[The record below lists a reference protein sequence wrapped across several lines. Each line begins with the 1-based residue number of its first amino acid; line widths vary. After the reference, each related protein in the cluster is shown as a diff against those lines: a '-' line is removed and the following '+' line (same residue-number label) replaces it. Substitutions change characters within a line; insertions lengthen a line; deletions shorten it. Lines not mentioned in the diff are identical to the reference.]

1 MVNTIYK
8 GDIAEISWG
17 VETGLVVDGNG
28 GSTGFAFAAGST
40 TNSSTITIGSTAVW
54 QSTTLLLPDNSL
66 VGCAVR
72 FYGTN
77 TLTSDDFPSTRRTFY
92 ITANDTT
99 ANTITVQPALASS
112 ATNAAAGE
120 RMVIDSMKCPT
131 FDPNMTDAA
140 QKVLTDQFFGLLNS
154 LTIPEPVIDVRRQH
168 IVGLGRDV
176 NILTSGRETL
186 SGGSMEMN
194 AHQLRWLKY
203 ALGGHTA
210 KSQGEFSHVS
220 GSGTL
225 TNHSLL
231 NLKYATATYRAQEYG
246 KSDADDVSAVAA
258 STATGIG
265 SNVEA
270 GTNALIGAKSGGGS
284 STTITLDSSNYNA
297 THENAHTAGIFKTLS
312 SAGAVLY
319 GSYGGAS
326 GTSLTSCAAI
336 DTDAVT
342 RAQSAG
348 AVVYLLAT
356 METAAA
362 GDIRLEVG
370 ATIAGRFTALTDY
383 VQIIDKDTHTI
394 PGQDATAPTVFKN
407 EIRRVIA
414 VSGNYIYLEEP
425 LTFAHTKGSVGIER
439 ITYLADE
446 KDGSPHIDATTK
458 ELKFGVEHTIFG
470 HTALPTFSIE
480 QSFRQT
486 DATPGVEQLLRLYSG
501 CKISDATI
509 SADTEG
515 ELKVALNYE
524 AARHYTDTASVF
536 TPHRMFENTAN
547 NAANRKVSGLAID
560 GEKPYLFMNL
570 TIEAFGRLV
579 LRGTSINIQVN
590 NTNTARWYI
599 RGYEGQSADADQV
612 QQGGT
617 QFASDITEAQRNY
630 TVSFQAIVEDDRLW
644 EELRTRRHHKNTNDL
659 VLRLNKPGSAST
671 RQDATITIEDYTI
684 TKADHQIPDDKGAVI
699 VDVELAVRHMKIV
712 ENSPYLVL

>member
-1 MVNTIYK
+1 
-8 GDIAEISWG
+8 
-17 VETGLVVDGNG
+17 
-28 GSTGFAFAAGST
+28 
-40 TNSSTITIGSTAVW
+40 
-54 QSTTLLLPDNSL
+54 
-66 VGCAVR
+66 
-72 FYGTN
+72 
-77 TLTSDDFPSTRRTFY
+77 
-92 ITANDTT
+92 
-99 ANTITVQPALASS
+99 
-112 ATNAAAGE
+112 
-120 RMVIDSMKCPT
+120 
-131 FDPNMTDAA
+131 MTDAA

-154 LTIPEPVIDVRRQH
+154 LSIPEPEIDVRRQH

-231 NLKYATATYRAQEYG
+231 NLKHATATYRAQEYG
-246 KSDADDVSAVAA
+246 KSDADDVTAVAA

-383 VQIIDKDTHTI
+383 VQIIDKDTFAILAKTQLR
-394 PGQDATAPTVFKN
+394 PPCSRMKF
-407 EIRRVIA
+407 A
-414 VSGNYIYLEEP
+414 V
-425 LTFAHTKGSVGIER
+425 
-439 ITYLADE
+439 
-446 KDGSPHIDATTK
+446 
-458 ELKFGVEHTIFG
+458 
-470 HTALPTFSIE
+470 
-480 QSFRQT
+480 
-486 DATPGVEQLLRLYSG
+486 LLL
-501 CKISDATI
+501 
-509 SADTEG
+509 
-515 ELKVALNYE
+515 
-524 AARHYTDTASVF
+524 
-536 TPHRMFENTAN
+536 
-547 NAANRKVSGLAID
+547 
-560 GEKPYLFMNL
+560 
-570 TIEAFGRLV
+570 
-579 LRGTSINIQVN
+579 
-590 NTNTARWYI
+590 
-599 RGYEGQSADADQV
+599 
-612 QQGGT
+612 
-617 QFASDITEAQRNY
+617 
-630 TVSFQAIVEDDRLW
+630 
-644 EELRTRRHHKNTNDL
+644 
-659 VLRLNKPGSAST
+659 
-671 RQDATITIEDYTI
+671 
-684 TKADHQIPDDKGAVI
+684 
-699 VDVELAVRHMKIV
+699 
-712 ENSPYLVL
+712 

>member
-28 GSTGFAFAAGST
+28 GATGFAFAAGST

-54 QSTTLLLPDNSL
+54 QSTSLLLPDNSL

-154 LTIPEPVIDVRRQH
+154 LTIPEPLIDVRKQH
-168 IVGLGRDV
+168 VVGLGRDV

-225 TNHSLL
+225 TNQSLL
-231 NLKYATATYRAQEYG
+231 NLKHATATYRAQEYG
-246 KSDADDVSAVAA
+246 KSDADDVSVVGAA
-258 STATGIG
+258 TATGIG

-270 GTNALIGAKSGGGS
+270 GTNALIGAKAASGS
-284 STTITLDSSNYNA
+284 STTINLDTSDYDA
-297 THENAHTAGIFKTLS
+297 THENPHTAGIFKTLS
-312 SAGAVLY
+312 SGGAVLY

-326 GTSLTSCAAI
+326 GTALTSCVDI
-336 DTDAVT
+336 DVGALA
-342 RAQSAG
+342 RAQTAG
-348 AVVYLLAT
+348 ATVYLLAT
-356 METAAA
+356 METAAV
-362 GDIRLEVG
+362 GDIRLDVG
-370 ATIAGRFTALTDY
+370 STIAGRFTALTDY

-414 VSGNYIYLEEP
+414 VSGDYIYLEEP

-470 HTALPTFSIE
+470 HTALPTFCIE

-644 EELRTRRHHKNTNDL
+644 EEVRTRRHHKNTNDL